1 MTGRIEA
8 FSPATGSEFSVL
20 KADNATGNFIKV
32 AQRLPVRIAIDE
44 GQPQEDKLAPGM
56 SVIVK
61 VDTSASIEK

>member
-1 MTGRIEA
+1 
-8 FSPATGSEFSVL
+8 L